1 LYAAAAECL
10 AVFGMGVSSAHFLIG
25 FYFLVQLT
33 AVSLVFFAFDLLLK
47 DFLGDDTKTGGVR
60 ATYLTIMNLTTMLV
74 PSGVALLL
82 LYGGYR
88 NVYILAAAV
97 LLPMY
102 VFIRRLKSMDIGPVR
117 HIRIRETALEY
128 AKSRNLYNAWIVH
141 FLLWLFYAF
150 MIVYT
155 PLYMN
160 RVVGFSWPEIGLIF
174 TIMLA
179 PFVFIELPV
188 GELADEKYGEKEFL
202 TVGFV
207 VMGLATLF
215 LSFITVKSFWI
226 WAIALF
232 ITRVGAS
239 FVEISSDAYFFKKV
253 DKEKTDVIG
262 FYRMTHPLSFV
273 AAPVLATIL
282 LQFIP
287 FQYLFIAI
295 GTLLIVGTRYSL
307 ALEDTK

>member
-1 LYAAAAECL
+1 
-10 AVFGMGVSSAHFLIG
+10 
-25 FYFLVQLT
+25 
-33 AVSLVFFAFDLLLK
+33 
-47 DFLGDDTKTGGVR
+47 
-60 ATYLTIMNLTTMLV
+60 
-74 PSGVALLL
+74 
-82 LYGGYR
+82 
-88 NVYILAAAV
+88 
-97 LLPMY
+97 
-102 VFIRRLKSMDIGPVR
+102 
-117 HIRIRETALEY
+117 
-128 AKSRNLYNAWIVH
+128 
-141 FLLWLFYAF
+141 
-150 MIVYT
+150 
-155 PLYMN
+155 
-160 RVVGFSWPEIGLIF
+160 
-174 TIMLA
+174 
-179 PFVFIELPV
+179 
-188 GELADEKYGEKEFL
+188 
-202 TVGFV
+202 
-207 VMGLATLF
+207 MGLATLF